1 MFPLFFC
8 AGVVGFALVPSFFC
22 IFFFVFFI
30 KLTGGVLPPE
40 FFFFLLFCVSFEFV
54 FSFLPF
60 LFVVGI
66 SAVFDD
72 FFDDFLG
79 GLQMS
84 FFFSGKTS
92 EHLHCPVVDS
102 VRSHLEPA

>member
-1 MFPLFFC
+1 M
-8 AGVVGFALVPSFFC
+8 
-22 IFFFVFFI
+22 
-30 KLTGGVLPPE
+30 LPPE

-60 LFVVGI
+60 LFVVGV

-84 FFFSGKTS
+84 FFFSGKTGKN
-92 EHLHCPVVDS
+92 LHCPIVDG
-102 VRSHLEPA
+102 VGSHLEPA